1 MTTVQK
7 TMTTQSWLLLLLL
20 ALLWGGSFVF
30 AKIAVAQITP
40 LTLVLVRVLLAALT
54 LHLVCMVKR
63 TKMPVTLSAWGA
75 YAVMGLLNNVI
86 AFSLIYW
93 GQQEIG
99 ASLSAILNSA
109 TPFFTVLIAGLV
121 LADERFTGGK
131 IAGLIIG
138 FAGVVLVIGPRHML
152 GLGENLLSEL
162 AVVGAALSYGFASV
176 WGRRFAS
183 ESPLATATGQLTAST
198 AMMVPIAFLFERP
211 LDLPMPSADVV
222 AAVLALAVVSTAMA
236 YLLFFKILKTAG
248 ATNVSLVTML
258 VPVFATV
265 IAVPLLG
272 EVMDPLKLAGLA
284 VIGIGLAVLDGRP
297 IRAARKLFRRAA

>member
-54 LHLVCMVKR
+54 LHLVCMVTR